1 MKSIVKSRSLSV
13 SLLLLFVCG
22 ALLVTS
28 RATAQRR
35 GNSIDQQATALL
47 PAADQTV
54 VNRLATLDQL
64 PDGAW
69 KAHEGDITHG
79 ESVDLDDSSWQTATM
94 GQRFSTDAVWFRQ
107 TFEVPATLNGY
118 DLTGSRIWFQF
129 NTRGRDQTTILYF
142 NGRRVALGEDL
153 EPTVLFDNAHPGD
166 KVVVAVKLLQTTA
179 PKMFRGARLRIDFP
193 ENRPNPED
201 IREEFLSA
209 ALLLPSLAPG
219 DASQEE
225 TLHSAIAAVDL
236 SALDAHD
243 QAKFDASLKAASEKL
258 QALSPLMHQN
268 TFYLTGNS
276 HIDAA
281 WLWPWTE
288 TVDVVH
294 RTWGTALQLMNE
306 YPNYTYTQSAAQYYN
321 WMQQKYPDMFKQIQE
336 RVKEGRFEL
345 VGGMWAEPDLNLPD
359 GETTVREVLYG
370 KRYFMKNFGVDVR
383 IGWNPDTFGYNWQL
397 PQIYKKAGIDYFVTQ
412 KMSWNDTNQ
421 LPFKLFWWQS
431 PDGSKVLAYFPHGY
445 GNSQMDPVRLAD
457 NYVQARQD
465 APGLN
470 SMMDLYGVGDHGGG
484 PTRAMLDEA
493 EHWANPK
500 QDDITHVTPNY
511 HFGTAINYFTS
522 MEKEL
527 APESKTWDY
536 QSIAQGYTAPPAV
549 PGEVSV
555 PTWDSEL
562 YLEFHRGT
570 YTTQAKQKWYLR
582 HAPEWLEDAE
592 KYSSLAWLGGLNY
605 PGEQLANGWET
616 LMFNTNHDLAAGS
629 GIEIIYKD
637 AAKQFQAV
645 HWMTEGATQNALTDI
660 DSHINTDA
668 HAGVPILIWNSLSW
682 SRTGIV
688 EATVQMPQA
697 EPNGISVLDAEGRPV
712 PMQVLSK
719 DDATQTYHLLL
730 EVKGVP
736 SIGYTVLHAVS
747 GTRAVPTDLKVD
759 GTTLENSVLRVVVDP
774 KNGCINS
781 LYDKQTQFETLAAG
795 SCGNILQGYYD
806 MPKQYDAWNINPD
819 YVNHGTDIT
828 MADSVQVVERGPVR
842 SEIRITRHWSKSTF
856 VQNIILYAGLDRVDV
871 DNDVD
876 WHESHIFLKAGFTL
890 AASGPMATFEI
901 PYGTIERST
910 ARNNSW
916 EDAQFEVSAQRWAD
930 LGDGQHGFSLINDSK
945 YGYDAKGNVLQLSL
959 LRSPKSPD
967 PDADMGEQHIR
978 YSLYP
983 HAGTWREAN
992 TVLHGYDFNNPLYA
1006 RQVNAHAGELPST
1019 HSFVSIE
1026 PENLI
1031 VSAMK
1036 KSEDGNSLILR
1047 FYEWAGKQTTANIRL
1062 PEAPAS
1068 ASAANLLEQT
1078 QGSPLPV
1085 SGDHIT
1091 VPVGPYSI
1099 NTVRVDFGTPG
1110 AEFWQSQK

>member
-1 MKSIVKSRSLSV
+1 MKSVLKLHTSV
-13 SLLLLFVCG
+13 FLLLLLCGG
-22 ALLVTS
+22 ALLFTS

-35 GNSIDQQATALL
+35 GNNIDQQATALL
-47 PAADQTV
+47 PQADQTV
-54 VNRLATLDQL
+54 VDRLATLEQL

-69 KAHEGDITHG
+69 KAHEGDIPHG
-79 ESVDLDDSSWQTATM
+79 EAVDLDDSSWQTATM

-107 TFEVPATLNGY
+107 TVEVPATLNGY
-118 DLTGSRIWFQF
+118 DLTGARIWFQF
-129 NTRGRDQTTILYF
+129 NTRGRDQATILYF
-142 NGRRVALGEDL
+142 NGRRVALGDDL
-153 EPTVLFDNAHPGD
+153 EPMVLFDNAHPGD
-166 KVVVAVKLLQTTA
+166 KVVVAVKLLETTG

-201 IREEFLSA
+201 MREEFLSA

-219 DASQEE
+219 DTSKED
-225 TLHSAIAAVDL
+225 TLHSAIGDVDL
-236 SALDAHD
+236 AALDAHD
-243 QAKFDASLKAASEKL
+243 QAKFDASLKTASSTLEALKPLL
-258 QALSPLMHQN
+258 QQS

-288 TVDVVH
+288 TVDVVR

-306 YPNYTYTQSAAQYYN
+306 YPNYTYTQSAAQYFD

-336 RVKEGRFEL
+336 RVKQGRFEL
-345 VGGMWAEPDLNLPD
+345 VGGMWAEPDLNIPD
-359 GETTVREVLYG
+359 GETVVRNVLYG
-370 KRYFMKNFGVDVR
+370 KLYFQKNFGVDVR

-421 LPFKLFWWQS
+421 LPFKLFWWES

-457 NYVQARQD
+457 NFVQARKD

-493 EHWANPK
+493 DHWASPT
-500 QDDITHVTPNY
+500 QDDITHVTPKY
-511 HFGTAINYFTS
+511 QFGTAINYFTTI
-522 MEKEL
+522 EKEI

-536 QSIAQGYTAPPAV
+536 TSIAKGYTPPPAV
-549 PGEVSV
+549 EGEVSI

-562 YLEFHRGT
+562 YLEFHRGV
-570 YTTQAKQKWYLR
+570 YTTQAKHKWYLR

-592 KYSSLAWLGGLNY
+592 KYSTLAWLGGLNY
-605 PGEQLANGWET
+605 PGEQLAQAWET

-629 GIEIIYKD
+629 GIGIIYQD
-637 AAKQFQAV
+637 AAKQLETV
-645 HWMTEGATQNALTDI
+645 HWTAEGATQNALTDI

-668 HAGVPILIWNSLSW
+668 HAGVPILVWNTLSW

-697 EPNGISVLDAEGRPV
+697 EPNGISVLDADGRPV
-712 PMQVLSK
+712 PMQILSE

-736 SIGYTVLHAVS
+736 SIGYTVLHAVP
-747 GTRAVPTDLKVD
+747 GKRAVPTDLKVD

-781 LYDKQTQFETLAAG
+781 LYDKQTHFETLAAG

-828 MADSVQVVERGPVR
+828 MADSVQVVEQGPVR

-871 DNDVD
+871 VNDVD

-890 AASGPMATFEI
+890 AAGGPMATFEI
-901 PYGTIERST
+901 PYGTIERPT
-910 ARNNSW
+910 TRNNSW
-916 EDAQFEVSAQRWAD
+916 EEAKFEVSAQRWAD

-967 PDADMGEQHIR
+967 PDADMGEQHFR

-983 HAGTWREAN
+983 HAGTWREAD

-1006 RQVNAHAGELPST
+1006 KQVNAHTGELPST
-1019 HSFVSIE
+1019 HSFVTIE

-1047 FYEWAGKQTTANIRL
+1047 FYDWAGKQSTANIHL
-1062 PEAPAS
+1062 PEAATS
-1068 ASAANLLEQT
+1068 ATVANLLEQP

-1099 NTVRVDFGTPG
+1099 NTVRVDFGNPG
-1110 AEFWQSQK
+1110 AEFWQAQK